1 MTKRLKI
8 KLEEEAFIQTVAILR
23 EGRHNVTYYGRTA
36 RGFVSLPPADDP
48 EEKITRLF
56 LQLAELAKFRKV
68 DVDSEKVKKLARSYV
83 EVSNRRTEYLVE
95 WLNNNE
101 REAIETDID
110 FSQIFDVM
118 DLVDKA
124 NPEYQALYK
133 ELFEIFRLSPKTWAW
148 EESE

>member
-1 MTKRLKI
+1 M
-8 KLEEEAFIQTVAILR
+8 
-23 EGRHNVTYYGRTA
+23 
-36 RGFVSLPPADDP
+36 SLPPADDP